1 MTRVLPFARFAL
13 CALLAVSALSCAPKS
28 GGKAARTIVIWEQ
41 MDPEER
47 VRFEANLAA
56 FKLTHPGVEI
66 EHTPFETEQLRTQF
80 QTAASGGGG
89 PDLVFGPSDQ
99 VGPLSLLKT
108 IQPLDQT
115 LPAGFFDRFI
125 PASLD
130 TLAGHLWAAPDQ
142 VGNHLLLCYNRKLV
156 PQAPTT
162 AEEFVAVAKKLSR
175 NGVYGFAMNV
185 TEPYWLV
192 PFLSGYGGWVMDAQ
206 SNPTLDSPAMIQA
219 LTFMKSLI
227 DQRLMPLGSNYE
239 ITETLFKEGKAAMI
253 VNGPWSWS
261 AYRKAGVDLG
271 IAPIFRLPGGRWAQP
286 MVASKGY
293 SISVN
298 VTKEKLPLVTDLLT
312 FLTSPEAELRSVR
325 ELAILPSHRDAYR
338 DSTLLQDPY
347 LAMSIAAIEKGRRMP
362 VVPEM
367 RVIWDAMRPGM
378 ENVMNGTMTPAA
390 AAADMQKRALDQIA
404 NMKK

>member
-1 MTRVLPFARFAL
+1 
-13 CALLAVSALSCAPKS
+13 
-28 GGKAARTIVIWEQ
+28 
-41 MDPEER
+41 
-47 VRFEANLAA
+47 
-56 FKLTHPGVEI
+56 
-66 EHTPFETEQLRTQF
+66 
-80 QTAASGGGG
+80 
-89 PDLVFGPSDQ
+89 
-99 VGPLSLLKT
+99 
-108 IQPLDQT
+108 
-115 LPAGFFDRFI
+115 
-125 PASLD
+125 
-130 TLAGHLWAAPDQ
+130 
-142 VGNHLLLCYNRKLV
+142 
-156 PQAPTT
+156 
-162 AEEFVAVAKKLSR
+162 
-175 NGVYGFAMNV
+175 MNV